1 MSKRTLVLRA
11 ERLSDLTTAEL
22 SGVVAGA
29 NDGNTKSCPDH
40 TYYCITGWAICGDIR
55 TATRINCSE

>member
-1 MSKRTLVLRA
+1 MSKRTLVLRT

-29 NDGNTKSCPDH
+29 PDGNTKSCPDY
-40 TYYCITGWAICGDIR
+40 TYYCITGWAICGDIG
-55 TATRINCSE
+55 TASRINCSE